1 MKKIQ
6 RSPWD
11 IRITNFFYLIILFYT
26 SRGRNSISEPYDYEC
41 GNSKKMIR
49 ILSAQHKLTETY
61 TEEFHQKWHRKKFI
75 DVQPQRVNKEGLILP
90 TIPNSISV

>member
-6 RSPWD
+6 RYPWD
-11 IRITNFFYLIILFYT
+11 IRITNSFLFNHTFYT

-49 ILSAQHKLTETY
+49 ILSAQHKSTETY
-61 TEEFHQKWHRKKFI
+61 SEEFHQKWHRKKFT
-75 DVQPQRVNKEGLILP
+75 DVQPHKQ
-90 TIPNSISV
+90 